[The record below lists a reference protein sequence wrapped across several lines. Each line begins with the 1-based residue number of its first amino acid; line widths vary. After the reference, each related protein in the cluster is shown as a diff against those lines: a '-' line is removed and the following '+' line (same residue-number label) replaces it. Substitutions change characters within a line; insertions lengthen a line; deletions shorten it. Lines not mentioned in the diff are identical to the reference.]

1 MNKTGKQRTAGFTLV
16 EIIVAIA
23 IMGLVSAPIC
33 ASLVLAGRI
42 NARSRAVMEAQLN
55 VRNAVE
61 TLMEKGYSEENA
73 AALEAKYQVKIE
85 GTSQGQYY
93 EVDVCDE
100 VSEGETPLVTVET
113 YIRAVEAP
121 APEGGGG

>member
-1 MNKTGKQRTAGFTLV
+1 MEKTGKQRTAGFTLV
-16 EIIVAIA
+16 EIIVSIA

-61 TLMEKGYSEENA
+61 TLMEKGYSKENA
-73 AALEAKYQVKIE
+73 AALEAKYQVRIIE

-93 EVDVCDE
+93 EVDVCDK
-100 VSEGETPLVTVET
+100 VSEGETPLVMVDTCIHT
-113 YIRAVEAP
+113 
-121 APEGGGG
+121 APEGGGT

>member
-1 MNKTGKQRTAGFTLV
+1 MRKTGKHRAAGFTLV
-16 EIIVAIA
+16 EVIVTIA

-33 ASLVLAGRI
+33 ASLVLAARL
-42 NARSRAVMEAQLN
+42 NARSQAVMEAQLN

-100 VSEGETPLVTVET
+100 VSEGETPLVMVDTC
-113 YIRAVEAP
+113 IHA
-121 APEGGGG
+121 APEG

>member
-1 MNKTGKQRTAGFTLV
+1 MEKTGKQRTAGFTLV
-16 EIIVAIA
+16 EIIVSIA

-61 TLMEKGYSEENA
+61 TLMEKGYSKENA
-73 AALEAKYQVKIE
+73 AALEAKYQVNIE

-93 EVDVCDE
+93 EVDVCDK
-100 VSEGETPLVTVET
+100 VSEGETPLVTVDT
-113 YIRAVEAP
+113 YIHAAP
-121 APEGGGG
+121 GGGGT